1 MSPILTIASLTI
13 REAVRRRLVAAFVVI
28 SVVLVGL
35 SSWGFYKLSHGGF
48 TSGETH
54 AALPGALVL
63 FMFMFSFVVALS
75 ASAIASP
82 AISGEIDSGVLLTM
96 VARPIRRS
104 DVLLGKW
111 LGLTALLAAYT
122 ALVCGV
128 LVAIVYWASGY
139 VAPNPAAAAAYL
151 LAEGVVLLTLVLL
164 LSTRLP
170 TLAAGVIGIALFG
183 IAWLAGVV
191 GALGTTFHI
200 GAMHTASVISRYL
213 LPTDGLWHGTIYY
226 LEPSWWIGQQ
236 LSGPPEVQGDPFFT
250 SSAPPWP
257 YLAWAGVWLLLV
269 LALGLLSFERREL

>member
-1 MSPILTIASLTI
+1 MSPILTIALLTI
-13 REAVRRRLVAAFVVI
+13 REAVRRRLVAAFVLI

-54 AALPGALVL
+54 AALPGALIL
-63 FMFMFSFVVALS
+63 FMFSFVVALS

-82 AISGEIDSGVLLTM
+82 AISGEIDSGVLLTV

-111 LGLTALLAAYT
+111 LGLAALLAAYT
-122 ALVCGV
+122 ALVCGL
-128 LVAIVYWASGY
+128 LVGVVYWTSGY
-139 VAPNPAAAAAYL
+139 VAPSPAAAAAYL
-151 LAEGVVLLTLVLL
+151 LAEGLVLLTLVLL

-191 GALGTTFHI
+191 GALGTTFNI

-236 LSGPPEVQGDPFFT
+236 LSGPPEVQGDPFFA
-250 SSAPPWP
+250 SSAPAWP

-269 LALGLLSFERREL
+269 LALGLLSFDRREL